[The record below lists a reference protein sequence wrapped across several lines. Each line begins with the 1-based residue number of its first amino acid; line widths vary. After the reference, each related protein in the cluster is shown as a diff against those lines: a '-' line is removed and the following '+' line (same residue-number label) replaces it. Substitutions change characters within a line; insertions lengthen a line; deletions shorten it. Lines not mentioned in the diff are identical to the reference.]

1 MPQPGRR
8 VNLFVNVATPGSPS
22 FIVAGQG
29 TGLSETKQRDVQRVS
44 HKDSNES
51 VPISGNITRSFNVT
65 GFYFRN
71 DAGQAALD
79 AAFENDTEKQFLIK
93 DTGTGI
99 SQFMGK
105 CTSISREHGVDG
117 ASTYTVTLEPT
128 ETPYNPG
135 S

>member
-8 VNLFVNVATPGSPS
+8 VNIFMNLGTSGSPN
-22 FIVAGQG
+22 FNVAGQA
-29 TGLSETKQRDVQRVS
+29 TNLSESKQRDVTRVS
-44 HKDSNES
+44 HKDSNDS
-51 VPISGNITRSFNVT
+51 VPISGNITRSFTLN

-71 DAGQAALD
+71 EVVQAAMEL
-79 AAFENDTEKQFLIK
+79 AFELDVERQYQIR
-93 DTGTGI
+93 DTGNPI
-99 SQFMGK
+99 LQFFAK
-105 CTSISREHGVDG
+105 ITAISREHSVDG